1 MRILYV
7 IGKSQYDSTSVFMT
21 QMADRMAACGW
32 QVTILDG
39 RKEKEYTEQRK
50 AVIKAEYNVIFSI
63 NGMLLEEDSVLGK
76 ILLQKK
82 DVLYCTYLMDHPL
95 IHYELSLIHI

>member
-50 AVIKAEYNVIFSI
+50 AVIKAEYNFIFSI

-82 DVLYCTYLMDHPL
+82 DVLY
-95 IHYELSLIHI
+95 LSLIHI

>member
-7 IGKSQYDSTSVFMT
+7 IGKSQYDSISVFMT

-76 ILLQKK
+76 ILLQKRMYYI
-82 DVLYCTYLMDHPL
+82 VL
-95 IHYELSLIHI
+95 I